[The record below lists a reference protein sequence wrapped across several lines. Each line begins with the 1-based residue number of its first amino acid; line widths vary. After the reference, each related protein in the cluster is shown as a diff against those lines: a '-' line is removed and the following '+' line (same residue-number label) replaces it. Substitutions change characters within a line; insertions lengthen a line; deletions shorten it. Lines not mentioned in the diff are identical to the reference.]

1 MKKFMLGLGDGN
13 TRLVPVQRFM
23 KVAADLGLLG
33 GAIGNCLV
41 FMSFRCFYGYSQCY
55 WGALR

>member
-1 MKKFMLGLGDGN
+1 MLGLGDGN